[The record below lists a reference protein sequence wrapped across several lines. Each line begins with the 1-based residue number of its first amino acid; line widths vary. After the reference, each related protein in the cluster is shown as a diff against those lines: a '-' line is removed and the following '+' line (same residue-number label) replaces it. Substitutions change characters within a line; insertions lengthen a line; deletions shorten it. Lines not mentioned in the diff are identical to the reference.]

1 MSRIRMK
8 TIRELNEKDLLDRL
22 QQLRSDL
29 TRLQIDS
36 SKGTLRKESGK
47 IKPLKRDIARILT
60 RLGEMNKKWLHLKTF
75 FLMKWLGYAQKL
87 PTRLIINSL
96 D

>member
-1 MSRIRMK
+1 MSRIKMK
-8 TIRELNEKDLLDRL
+8 TVRELSENDLLDRL

-60 RLGEMNKKWLHLKTF
+60 RLGEMKKAWLPLKIFYPTKWLV
-75 FLMKWLGYAQKL
+75 
-87 PTRLIINSL
+87 
-96 D
+96 